1 MSIIIPSAVSGK
13 LIEAE
18 FVMKETS
25 VLTWQF
31 SVASSILLSDYFRAL
46 AYTLSAKSR
55 VKLTTTYR
63 GLNSTINYVFTR
75 GVWKLEDAKNLKVEK
90 WNETETYE
98 IAVYITIRTQ
108 SETNRKNSYLH
119 TRLSLQFFSTYQVS
133 VSRGKLGTLCG
144 Q

>member
-90 WNETETYE
+90 WNKTETYE
-98 IAVYITIRTQ
+98 IAVYITIRIQ
-108 SETNRKNSYLH
+108 SETERTL
-119 TRLSLQFFSTYQVS
+119 TCTLVS
-133 VSRGKLGTLCG
+133 VFSFSLLIRSL
-144 Q
+144 